1 LAVINN
7 DGGNMQD
14 EIKRENWTEY
24 FKGFSKRNQAR
35 PKLRSLSITFFLL
48 LFFLALSGPGSNA
61 ALLNVAQ
68 DKNLV
73 SQSQESNKKEKL
85 SAVQESEGIK
95 SEPHLWAE
103 PVDLETRDLFYG
115 IGGKK
120 GAPDPSGHFKF
131 IEIKPGGSSKKII
144 VEDDKGRKWTVKFG
158 PEARPE
164 TAVTRIVWAAGY
176 HVDQDYF
183 VKEVRI
189 AGWNEPVVRDI
200 RFERDNDGFK
210 TVGRWDWKLNPFAGT
225 REMEGLKALMALV
238 KNFDVKT
245 ENNKIV
251 QPGKK
256 AGDSKRQI
264 YYVNDL
270 GATFGSTGKWFN
282 WFPIC
287 GELPAGTKGIAKDY
301 AGEKFIQRVE
311 GGKVYFRIKRWRA
324 RRAVGTVKIENAV
337 WMGNL
342 LGRLSD
348 KQLTDAFLAGGF
360 SDAEVSIY
368 VKTLKDRIMQL
379 RSLEESG
386 APVGFRQE

>member
-1 LAVINN
+1 
-7 DGGNMQD
+7 MYS
-14 EIKRENWTEY
+14 R
-24 FKGFSKRNQAR
+24 
-35 PKLRSLSITFFLL
+35 KLRSVFTIFFL
-48 LFFLALSGPGSNA
+48 FVFLAALSGIGSNA
-61 ALLNVAQ
+61 ALRYTDQ
-68 DKNLV
+68 GKDQISK
-73 SQSQESNKKEKL
+73 SQESKKKGKATEG
-85 SAVQESEGIK
+85 QESEEIE
-95 SEPHLWAE
+95 SQPRLWVEPF
-103 PVDLETRDLFYG
+103 DLESRDLFYG

-120 GAPDPSGHFKF
+120 GAPDPSSHFKF
-131 IEIKPGGSSKKII
+131 IEVKPGGSSKKII

-158 PEARPE
+158 PEAKPE
-164 TAVTRIVWAAGY
+164 TAATRILWAAGY

-189 AGWNEPVVRDI
+189 AGWNEPDVKNV

-210 TVGRWDWKLNPFAGT
+210 TVGRWDWKSNAFAGT
-225 REMEGLKALMALV
+225 REMDGLKVLMALV
-238 KNFDVKT
+238 KNFDLKT

-251 QPGKK
+251 RLGKK
-256 AGDSKRQI
+256 AGDAKLQI

-301 AGEKFIQRVE
+301 AEERFIQKVE
-311 GGKVYFRIKRWRA
+311 DGKVYFRIKRWRA

-342 LGRLSD
+342 LARLSD

-360 SDAEVSIY
+360 SDPEVSMY
-368 VKTLKDRIMQL
+368 VKAFRARITQL
-379 RSLEESG
+379 QSLEESRVALG
-386 APVGFRQE
+386 AK